1 MKYEIGENFL
11 LYSTDNEIW
20 SDAKEF
26 YSSKETTLTIFEIET
41 NLQDL
46 RQGELSVTQF
56 YSSLTRQWQLLD
68 MFEEHNWS
76 YPADSKKYKEI
87 VEKKRIFKFLMGLN
101 KNLDEMRGRILG
113 TKPLPSIREVFSEVR
128 REESRKKMMI
138 EESSTIASM
147 ENQSALAAQGV
158 HHHSN
163 ENRLKKKKPWCDHCQ
178 RTGHTNETCWKI
190 HGKPAHRK
198 PSKPMWDK
206 GSRGNHVS
214 TEEGNETTA
223 PQSTPFNQEQI
234 EDLQKMF
241 SQMSSQHGTK
251 VASLTHKGNL
261 LTAFIAKIGS

>member
-1 MKYEIGENFL
+1 MVMSWLTNSMKYEIGENFL

-26 YSSKETTLTIFEIET
+26 YSSKETTSTIFEIET

-76 YPADSKKYKEI
+76 YSADSKKYKEI

-101 KNLDEMRGRILG
+101 KNLDEMRGRVLG

-128 REESRKKMMI
+128 REESRKKMTI

-147 ENQSALAAQGV
+147 EN
-158 HHHSN
+158 
-163 ENRLKKKKPWCDHCQ
+163 
-178 RTGHTNETCWKI
+178 
-190 HGKPAHRK
+190 
-198 PSKPMWDK
+198 
-206 GSRGNHVS
+206 
-214 TEEGNETTA
+214 
-223 PQSTPFNQEQI
+223 
-234 EDLQKMF
+234 
-241 SQMSSQHGTK
+241 
-251 VASLTHKGNL
+251 
-261 LTAFIAKIGS
+261 